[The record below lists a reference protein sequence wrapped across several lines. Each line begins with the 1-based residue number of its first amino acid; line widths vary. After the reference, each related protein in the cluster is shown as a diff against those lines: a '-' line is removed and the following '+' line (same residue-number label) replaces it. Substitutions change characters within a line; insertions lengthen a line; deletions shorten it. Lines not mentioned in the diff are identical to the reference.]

1 MSSFDPSQVLQSQPW
16 FEKAISTLAP
26 GWGLRRME
34 NKVARALF
42 DYNAARANR
51 IYNPKTTGNPSENS
65 QVQRDRVVMMWEA
78 RDLIENFPVAR
89 EVPRKIAN
97 YLTVVEYSPST
108 GDKSLNQTIA
118 NYFHDWCKRCDVT
131 GRHSFKKLVQLAVE
145 HRTVDGDCGFAIRRT
160 VSGLKLQLVPAPLI
174 GNPQE
179 QAPSTNY
186 FQGVTVDNYGRPTSY
201 RVFKVQPNGVYYDP
215 EDIGAD
221 SFVHYFDPFRVDQ
234 YRGVTD
240 FHAAIQTARML
251 YEILEAEKVGVRF
264 ASQQAAL
271 VMTDKG
277 TAQARNLFAPGN
289 TNAAGKPQ
297 QNEESNVGMI
307 RYLGQGDKVEV
318 MPGRPSSAF
327 AGFVDHLMQEIA
339 LGVGWPSGVLYG
351 TNGYKGPNV
360 RAEFAA
366 ADRVATEKQ
375 GVLVDKVTDPIKN
388 KVILDA
394 IANGIIEAPKPQ
406 SGETQMQAIERA
418 TRGEW
423 RFPARL
429 SIDIGRES
437 AANMAENRQGAKS
450 LQEIAAE
457 EGTDAFSRLDQIA
470 AEASYISDLAEK
482 YGIPETAIRMVTQ
495 QLPANPSMAAAL
507 GDQTVQGVID
517 AQAQIDASKADA
529 AAAAAPAAPAKD
541 KADLEAA
548 PVNRIKLALRG
559 PSALKLARS
568 EALVNKQE
576 RFAALRKRL
585 GAQNANAE
593 ITRSTFCRLTGVPKE
608 KPVAPVAPPPPEPP
622 TVTLEAVKTELSRG
636 VEIDRK
642 LAALCENLKARRER
656 LELAKK

>member
-1 MSSFDPSQVLQSQPW
+1 MSFDPSQVLQSQPW
-16 FEKAISTLAP
+16 YERAISEVAP

-65 QVQRDRVVMMWEA
+65 QVQRDRTVMMWEA

-97 YLTVVEYSPST
+97 YLTVVEYSPGTS
-108 GDKSLNQTIA
+108 DKSLNQTIA
-118 NYFHDWCKRCDVT
+118 NYYHDWCKRCDVT

-160 VSGLKLQLVPAPLI
+160 TSGLRLQLIPAPLI

-179 QAPSTNY
+179 QIPTENY
-186 FQGVTVDNYGRPTSY
+186 FQGVIVNNYGTPTAY
-201 RVFKVQPNGVYYDP
+201 RVYKVQPNGVYFAP
-215 EDIGAD
+215 EDIAAD

-271 VMTDKG
+271 VMSDKG
-277 TAQARNLFAPGN
+277 TAQSRNLFAPGT

-307 RYLGQGDKVEV
+307 RYLGAGDKVEV

-339 LGVGWPSGVLYG
+339 LGVGWPAGVLYG
-351 TNGYKGPNV
+351 TNGFKGPNV

-366 ADRVATEKQ
+366 GDRVATEKQ
-375 GVLVDKVTDPIKN
+375 GVLVDKVLDPIKN
-388 KVILDA
+388 KVILDGISSGA
-394 IANGIIEAPKPQ
+394 IPAPKPEA
-406 SGETQMQAIERA
+406 GETTMQALERA

-457 EGTDAFSRLDQIA
+457 EGTDAFTRLDQIA
-470 AEASYISDLAEK
+470 AEAAYISELAEK
-482 YGIPETAIRMVTQ
+482 YNLPESAIRLVTQ
-495 QLPANPSMAAAL
+495 QFPS
-507 GDQTVQGVID
+507 TP
-517 AQAQIDASKADA
+517 AQAASVGEETAKAATDATV
-529 AAAAAPAAPAKD
+529 AAAAPAAPATPA
-541 KADLEAA
+541 KAKEEDDDELAA
-548 PVNRIKLALRG
+548 KPVNRIKLALRG

-593 ITRSTFCRLTGVPKE
+593 VTRSTFCRLTGVAKE
-608 KPVAPVAPPPPEPP
+608 RPAAPVAPPPPEPP
-622 TVTLEAVKTELSRG
+622 TVELATVKTELARG

-642 LAALCENLKARRER
+642 LSALCENLKARRER
-656 LELAKK
+656 LELSKK